1 MEVQMAAHTISA
13 TEDFVRGQFNEAI
26 EEHRHLGPVAKAILN
41 VLLTETT
48 SHVGQDELR
57 GGGISD
63 ANRYVV
69 KLALATLTERYSM
82 ASVTLV
88 LNLS

>member
-1 MEVQMAAHTISA
+1 M
-13 TEDFVRGQFNEAI
+13 TEAV
-26 EEHRHLGPVAKAILN
+26 
-41 VLLTETT
+41 
-48 SHVGQDELR
+48 SHVVADELR
-57 GGGISD
+57 GCGVPD

-69 KLALATLTERYSM
+69 KLVLTTLTERYSM

>member
-1 MEVQMAAHTISA
+1 MSQ
-13 TEDFVRGQFNEAI
+13 AI
-26 EEHRHLGPVAKAILN
+26 EEHRPIGPVAKAILN

-57 GGGISD
+57 GSGIPD

-69 KLALATLTERYSM
+69 KLVLSTLTERYSM

-88 LNLS
+88 LNLG

>member
-1 MEVQMAAHTISA
+1 
-13 TEDFVRGQFNEAI
+13 
-26 EEHRHLGPVAKAILN
+26 

-48 SHVGQDELR
+48 SHVGADELR
-57 GGGISD
+57 GSGVPN

-69 KLALATLTERYSM
+69 KLVLATLTERYSM

-88 LNLS
+88 LSLG